1 MPADVEPISWRLLT
15 NRTTA
20 SLDDIIELIDWF
32 RRWKTFNILKKM
44 LGTSTVR
51 HCIAHLMRWGANRP
65 RSGRGI
71 VL

>member
-1 MPADVEPISWRLLT
+1 MLT

-32 RRWKTFNILKKM
+32 RRWKTFNILKNAWHINCQA
-44 LGTSTVR
+44 LHR
-51 HCIAHLMRWGANRP
+51 AFDALGANRP